1 MYALIHKNEIK
12 VGPRDYHV
20 AFFNKFFEDN
30 SLAHQAPN
38 YYDSRESI
46 IFDDDSKIVWVNDA
60 IIPSYNPI
68 TEQLAGPFWD
78 SSSEPVSG
86 YYEVADRSLDSA
98 KNDLKAS
105 LANNR
110 YNLEVSGVKV
120 TIQGTELL
128 IDTSRD
134 NRNIWFQSLVLLP
147 DNSTQ
152 EFKFSADQWLV
163 LSKTDIQTIVNAIV
177 SHVQSAFVWESSK
190 IVEINSANDKLQ
202 LQNIDISIPAS
213 E

>member
-30 SLAHQAPN
+30 SIAHQAPN

-60 IIPSYNPI
+60 VMPSYNPI
-68 TEQLAGPFWD
+68 TEQLSGPYWD
-78 SSSEPVSG
+78 VSSEPVSG
-86 YYEVADRSLDSA
+86 YYEVVDRSLDSG
-98 KNDLKAS
+98 KSDLKSMVAS
-105 LANNR
+105 AR
-110 YNLEVSGVKV
+110 YTQEVSGVKV
-120 TIQGTELL
+120 MIQGTELL

-134 NRNIWFQSLVLLP
+134 SRDIWFQSLVLLP
-147 DNSTQ
+147 DNATQ
-152 EFKFSADQWLV
+152 EFKFSSDQWLV
-163 LSKTDIQTIVNAIV
+163 LSKTDIQMIVNSIV
-177 SHVQSAFVWESSK
+177 SHVQSAFSWESAK
-190 IVEINSANDKLQ
+190 IIEINSANDKLQ
-202 LQNIDISIPAS
+202 LQNIDISFPTS